1 MRRLSQGCRKLDTHK
16 SMGLDGL
23 ALTVQQKLA
32 NVIATTDTLKGRA
45 ATHRDLH
52 RLEKSA
58 SENLTKFNTSKCEP
72 CTWQGLTW
80 YDGTG
85 ESTSWLGSSSEER
98 DLGSQEQ
105 QDAHDLAGHPCSEK
119 AKWYKQGSCR
129 QVDRNYSSCLLS
141 THHPHPQICA
151 VLGLSVQERY

>member
-1 MRRLSQGCRKLDTHK
+1 MRRLSQGRRKLDTHK
-16 SMGLDGL
+16 CMGLDGL

-32 NVIATTDTLKGRA
+32 NVMAMTDTLKGRA

-52 RLEKSA
+52 WLEKGA

-105 QDAHDLAGHPCSEK
+105 QNEHDLAGHPCSEK
-119 AKWYKQGSCR
+119 AK
-129 QVDRNYSSCLLS
+129 
-141 THHPHPQICA
+141 
-151 VLGLSVQERY
+151 